1 MDSDNKKSKTL
12 VGEAKE
18 VGDASEE
25 SMEYWSR
32 LRELQRQLV
41 ECLGY

>member
-12 VGEAKE
+12 VGVAKE

-25 SMEYWSR
+25 SMEYWFNRGVSD
-32 LRELQRQLV
+32 V
-41 ECLGY
+41 EKNLDT